1 MTEQTTAATFSKATY
16 AAGTMTAVAGLT
28 LAEWVAIVG
37 LLVTIATFAAT
48 IYFRIRDD
56 RRAQKE
62 HDERMNSLSTSQ
74 KISDNSLSSES

>member
-1 MTEQTTAATFSKATY
+1 MTEQNPAAVFSKATY

-37 LLVTIATFAAT
+37 LLVTIATFVAT

-62 HDERMNSLSTSQ
+62 HDERMKSLSTPQ